1 MATKFK
7 REAARQI
14 SRKEFLKQF
23 SMASA
28 LLFAACTPAKILLKA
43 YPEEFKNDPE
53 LRERVLR
60 AFVTAV
66 VPGTEINN
74 PDLVRIFEDE
84 YYPFHSYCA
93 FFASD
98 LCNRSSNLFS
108 EERFDR
114 LTVAQRT
121 KVIADGLEADATA
134 SRLYRGAI
142 LMTQVS
148 FYAGI
153 YNSEKGCPLID
164 FHGANMGFTPEE
176 MYYPNSGSMLP
187 HALTTNG
194 IYN

>member
-1 MATKFK
+1 MMT
-7 REAARQI
+7 ECIRQI

-43 YPEEFKNDPE
+43 YPEEFKNDPR

-60 AFVTAV
+60 AFVTTV
-66 VPGTEINN
+66 IPGADEDD
-74 PDLVRIFEDE
+74 PHLVRIFEDE

-93 FFASD
+93 FFTSD
-98 LCNRSSNLFS
+98 LCNRSSDLFS

-114 LTVAQRT
+114 LTSAQQT

-142 LMTQVS
+142 LMAQVS

-164 FHGANMGFTPEE
+164 FHGANTGFTTDE
-176 MYYPNSGSMLP
+176 MYYPNSGSMLAP
-187 HALTTNG
+187 ALTTNG